1 MITFKQYTLLNES
14 IFTGVRVAVIG
25 LTRFNPENPTEGLPP
40 SPPYGFWADKSGNYI
55 VVAGFASGGHLQAA
69 KEMILAAYDA
79 KEDAGELTD
88 KEREELDNSLK
99 RGYGALYDVLIN
111 AGFMHVVLNGPTY
124 YYVTTNVSVSQLKF
138 IKALE
143 QEYGMQSQRAFEIF

>member
-14 IFTGVRVAVIG
+14 IFTGVRVAVLG
-25 LTRFNPENPTEGLPP
+25 LTRFNPDNPTEGLPP
-40 SPPYGFWADKSGNYI
+40 SPPYGFWVDKSGNYI

-79 KEDAGELTD
+79 KEEAGELTD
-88 KEREELDNSLK
+88 SEKKDLDNTLK
-99 RGYGALYDVLIN
+99 RGYGALYDVLTN
-111 AGFMHVVLNGPTY
+111 AGFMHVVLGGPTY
-124 YYVTTNVSVSQLKF
+124 YYVTTNVTASQLKF

-143 QEYGMQSQRAFEIF
+143 QEYRMQSQRSFEIL

>member
-1 MITFKQYTLLNES
+1 MISFKQYTLLNES
-14 IFTGVRVAVIG
+14 IFTGVRVATIG
-25 LTRFNPENPTEGLPP
+25 LTRFNPDSPTEGLPP
-40 SPPYGFWADKSGNYI
+40 SPPYGFWTDKSGNYI

-88 KEREELDNSLK
+88 SEKTELDNTLK
-99 RGYGALYDVLIN
+99 RGYGALYDVLTN

-124 YYVTTNVSVSQLKF
+124 YYVTNSNTPSQQKF
-138 IKALE
+138 MAALTQKYRLQTE
-143 QEYGMQSQRAFEIF
+143 RAFEIF

>member
-111 AGFMHVVLNGPTY
+111 AGFMHVVLNGSTY
-124 YYVTTNVSVSQLKF
+124 YYVSTNVSVSQLKF

>member
-124 YYVTTNVSVSQLKF
+124 YYVATNVSVSQLKF